1 MTHFTVLVVG
11 DNVEE
16 QLLPYHE
23 FECTGFDN
31 QYVQDIDVT
40 EDFNAQFQRDK
51 EDGYATIS
59 EYLTE
64 YRGIN
69 IINNMDELDLK
80 GKHKY
85 GYALMDGDKI
95 IKVVCRTNPNR
106 KWGWW
111 VEGGRWTGFFTLK
124 DGSKSNSAK
133 KSDIDFDKMLQKTLA
148 PRLDDYH
155 LFSAYKGFNISL
167 NTLRKNFKTW
177 EQLRLDSSLNIEQR
191 REIYNAQELVKV
203 FKQLLPD
210 YWGAD
215 DDIISLEYENYLEKE
230 TRAALKTHAMVIN
243 SQWHQKGQMG
253 WFACSDETEDSTAK
267 YYKFFESTLNSLP
280 DDTLLTL
287 VDCHI

>member
-23 FECTGFDN
+23 FECTGLDN

-40 EDFNAQFQRDK
+40 DDFTAQFKRDK
-51 EDGYATIS
+51 EDGYATPS

-64 YRGIN
+64 YHGIN
-69 IINNMDELDLK
+69 IINDISELDLSDE
-80 GKHKY
+80 HKY
-85 GYALMDGDKI
+85 GYAIVDGDKI
-95 IKVVCRTNPNR
+95 IKVVRRTNPNK
-106 KWGWW
+106 KWDGW
-111 VEGGRWTGFFTLK
+111 VEGGRWAGFFTLK
-124 DGSKSNSAK
+124 DGSKSNSARK
-133 KSDIDFDKMLQKTLA
+133 GNIDFDKMLQKTLA
-148 PRLDDYH
+148 SRLDDYH
-155 LFSAYKGFNISL
+155 LFNAYKGFSLSL

-191 REIYNAQELVKV
+191 REIYNEQELVKI

-215 DDIISLEYENYLEKE
+215 DDIISLDYENYLKKE
-230 TRAALKTHAMVIN
+230 TRSALKTHALVIN
-243 SQWHQKGQMG
+243 SQWYQKGQMG
-253 WFACSDETEDSTAK
+253 WFACSDATDDSTAK
-267 YYKFFESTLNSLP
+267 YYDFFEYTLNSLS